1 MKSYGVPTVQMP
13 PWKYFHIELFFFF
26 NILLALTDHV
36 FFVSMSTE
44 LQIIY
49 QIQDKIYVKIMR
61 T

>member
-1 MKSYGVPTVQMP
+1 MVCRLFKCLFGSTFTL
-13 PWKYFHIELFFFF
+13 KYLFF

-49 QIQDKIYVKIMR
+49 QIQDRIHVKIMC